1 MITAADA
8 LISLKPG
15 AQWTWSGTEY
25 SGLNWLDTE
34 QTKPTVEEINAEIE
48 RLKAV
53 ELAKYYQ
60 QPRQAEYPPL
70 ADLAD
75 ALYWQSQ
82 GDDTKMTAY
91 LAACD
96 AVKTKYP
103 KDMEVPSAVVQAINA
118 VSLLTVPEEVEE
130 EEPEE
135 EVSANPQP
143 VNGVSIDN
151 G

>member
-1 MITAADA
+1 MITAMDA
-8 LISLKPG
+8 LVSLRPG
-15 AQWTWSGTEY
+15 AQWSWTGLEY

-34 QTKPTVEEINAEIE
+34 QTKPTAAEINAEIE

-60 QPRQAEYPPL
+60 QPRQEEYPPL

-91 LAACD
+91 IAACD

-103 KDMEVPSAVVQAINA
+103 KDMDVPSAVVQAINA
-118 VSLLTVPEEVEE
+118 VSLLTVPEAEDEG
-130 EEPEE
+130 
-135 EVSANPQP
+135 
-143 VNGVSIDN
+143 NG
-151 G
+151 

>member
-1 MITAADA
+1 MITATDA
-8 LISLKPG
+8 LISLRPG
-15 AQWTWSGTEY
+15 AQWSWTGLEY

-34 QTKPTVEEINAEIE
+34 QTKPTAAEINAEIE

-60 QPRQAEYPPL
+60 QPRQEEYPPL

-91 LAACD
+91 IAACD

-103 KDMEVPSAVVQAINA
+103 KDMDVPSAVVQAINA
-118 VSLLTVPEEVEE
+118 VSLLTVPEAEDEG
-130 EEPEE
+130 
-135 EVSANPQP
+135 
-143 VNGVSIDN
+143 NG
-151 G
+151 

>member
-1 MITAADA
+1 MITATDA
-8 LISLKPG
+8 LISLRPG
-15 AQWTWSGTEY
+15 AQWSWLGLEY

-34 QTKPTVEEINAEIE
+34 QTKPTAAEINAEIE

-60 QPRQAEYPPL
+60 QPRQEEYPPL

-91 LAACD
+91 IAACD

-103 KDMEVPSAVVQAINA
+103 KDMDVPSAVVQAINA
-118 VSLLTVPEEVEE
+118 VSLLTVPEAEDEG
-130 EEPEE
+130 
-135 EVSANPQP
+135 
-143 VNGVSIDN
+143 NG
-151 G
+151 

>member
-1 MITAADA
+1 MITVTDA
-8 LISLKPG
+8 LISLRPG
-15 AQWTWSGTEY
+15 AQWSWSGLEY

-34 QTKPTVEEINAEIE
+34 QTKPTAEEINAEIE
-48 RLKAV
+48 RLKAAK
-53 ELAKYYQ
+53 LASYYQ
-60 QPRQAEYPPL
+60 EPRQAEYPPL

-82 GDDTKMTAY
+82 GDNTKMVDY
-91 LAACD
+91 IDACNT
-96 AVKTKYP
+96 VKQKYP

-130 EEPEE
+130 E
-135 EVSANPQP
+135 VSASPQA

>member
-1 MITAADA
+1 MITPSDA
-8 LISLKPG
+8 LTSLRSDAK
-15 AQWTWSGTEY
+15 WSWSGLEY

-60 QPRQAEYPPL
+60 KPRQGEYPPL

-82 GDDTKMTAY
+82 GDNTKMVDY
-91 LAACD
+91 LDACNT
-96 AVKTKYP
+96 VKQKYP
-103 KDMEVPSAVVQAINA
+103 KDMDVPTAVVQAINA
-118 VSLLTVPEEVEE
+118 VALLTIPEV
-130 EEPEE
+130 EE
-135 EVSANPQP
+135 EVSASPQA
-143 VNGVSIDN
+143 VNGVSVDN

>member
-1 MITAADA
+1 MITTTDA
-8 LISLKPG
+8 LISLRHG
-15 AQWTWSGTEY
+15 AQWSWLGLEY

-34 QTKPTVEEINAEIE
+34 QTKPTAAEINAEIE

-60 QPRQAEYPPL
+60 QPRQEEYPPL

-91 LAACD
+91 IAACD

-103 KDMEVPSAVVQAINA
+103 KDMDVPSAVVQAINA
-118 VSLLTVPEEVEE
+118 VSLLTVPEAEDEG
-130 EEPEE
+130 
-135 EVSANPQP
+135 
-143 VNGVSIDN
+143 NG
-151 G
+151 

>member
-1 MITAADA
+1 MITAVDA

-15 AQWTWSGTEY
+15 AQWSWSGNEY
-25 SGLNWLDTE
+25 AGLNWLDTE
-34 QTKPTVEEINAEIE
+34 QTKPTIEEINAEIE
-48 RLKAV
+48 RLKVV

-60 QPRQAEYPPL
+60 QPRQEEYPPL

-96 AVKTKYP
+96 AVKAKYP

-118 VSLLTVPEEVEE
+118 VSLLTVPEEAEE
-130 EEPEE
+130 E
-135 EVSANPQP
+135 
-143 VNGVSIDN
+143 DN

>member
-1 MITAADA
+1 MITAMDA
-8 LISLKPG
+8 LVSLRPG
-15 AQWTWSGTEY
+15 AEWSWSGIEY

-34 QTKPTVEEINAEIE
+34 QTKPTAEEINAEIE

-60 QPRQAEYPPL
+60 QPRQQEYPPL

-82 GDDTKMTAY
+82 GDDTKMTTY
-91 LAACD
+91 IAACD
-96 AVKTKYP
+96 AVKQKYP
-103 KDMEVPSAVVQAINA
+103 KDMDVPSAVVQAINA
-118 VSLLTVPEEVEE
+118 VSLLTVPEEVEQA
-130 EEPEE
+130 
-135 EVSANPQP
+135 VSASPQA
-143 VNGVSIDN
+143 VNGVSVDN

>member
-1 MITAADA
+1 MITATDA
-8 LISLKPG
+8 LISLRHG
-15 AQWTWSGTEY
+15 AQWSWLGLEY

-34 QTKPTVEEINAEIE
+34 QTKPTAAEINAEIE

-60 QPRQAEYPPL
+60 QPRQEEYPPL

-91 LAACD
+91 IAACD

-103 KDMEVPSAVVQAINA
+103 KDMDVPSAVVQAINA
-118 VSLLTVPEEVEE
+118 VSLLTVPEAEDEG
-130 EEPEE
+130 
-135 EVSANPQP
+135 
-143 VNGVSIDN
+143 NG
-151 G
+151 

>member
-1 MITAADA
+1 MITATDA
-8 LISLKPG
+8 LISLRPG
-15 AQWTWSGTEY
+15 AQWSWTGLEY

-34 QTKPTVEEINAEIE
+34 QTKPTAAEINAEIE

-60 QPRQAEYPPL
+60 QPRQEEYPPL

-91 LAACD
+91 IAACD

-103 KDMEVPSAVVQAINA
+103 KDMEVPSAVVQAVNA
-118 VSLLTVPEEVEE
+118 VSLLTVPEAEDEG
-130 EEPEE
+130 
-135 EVSANPQP
+135 
-143 VNGVSIDN
+143 NG
-151 G
+151 

>member
-1 MITAADA
+1 MITATDA
-8 LISLKPG
+8 LISLRPG
-15 AQWTWSGTEY
+15 AQWSWLGLEY

-34 QTKPTVEEINAEIE
+34 QTKPTAAEINAEIE

-60 QPRQAEYPPL
+60 QPRQEEYPPL

-91 LAACD
+91 IAACD

-103 KDMEVPSAVVQAINA
+103 KDMDVPSAVVQAVNA
-118 VSLLTVPEEVEE
+118 VSLLTVPEAEDEG
-130 EEPEE
+130 
-135 EVSANPQP
+135 
-143 VNGVSIDN
+143 NG
-151 G
+151 